1 MYTKE
6 QLLQSIP
13 DVPVEFSI
21 AELEVILNRPHPAVP
36 AASAVTSS
44 RPANLTPAEV
54 ADWDY
59 YTSPEALALYAEM
72 AAKFPASAT
81 VKGLHGLVQLSDADE
96 RKSAKEWRAE
106 AMQEKYGL

>member
-13 DVPVEFSI
+13 DLPVEFSI
-21 AELEVILNRPHPAVP
+21 AELEAILNRPHPAAP
-36 AASAVTSS
+36 AASAAASP
-44 RPANLTPAEV
+44 RPADLTPAQAAE
-54 ADWDY
+54 WDY
-59 YTSPEALALYAEM
+59 YTSPEALALYADM
-72 AAKFPASAT
+72 AAKFPASAA
-81 VKGLHGLVQLSDADE
+81 VRGLHGSVKLSEADK